1 MTLSLKDLLC
11 VYNPT
16 LVLLSVFLQAR
27 KMSKRFIAFS
37 YLSSEFLD
45 SCEGLDVLL
54 CDVVSGHGCKVCL
67 GLLLH
72 VQLPV
77 VAC

>member
-1 MTLSLKDLLC
+1 
-11 VYNPT
+11 
-16 LVLLSVFLQAR
+16 
-27 KMSKRFIAFS
+27 MSKRFIAFS

-45 SCEGLDVLL
+45 LCEGLDVLL
-54 CDVVSGHGCKVCL
+54 CDVVSGHGRKVCL